1 MVIRAH
7 DLASQF
13 MDKEIIVDG
22 LILEDFILLQE
33 ALRDTKLPVG
43 DLQKYAHLTDL
54 LHKVNTIVQALEE

>member
-1 MVIRAH
+1 MIRAH
-7 DLASQF
+7 DLALQF

-33 ALRDTKLPVG
+33 TLRETKLTVG

>member
-1 MVIRAH
+1 
-7 DLASQF
+7 

-33 ALRDTKLPVG
+33 TLRDTKLPVG
-43 DLQKYAHLTDL
+43 NLQKYAHLTDL